1 MNKRTKGILL
11 LILSAFFFACMN
23 MFVKLSG
30 EELPVFQKVFFR
42 NAMAA
47 IIAFI
52 VLLKNKAPLKPS
64 VKGSLPFL
72 ILRTLFG
79 LMGVV
84 CNYYALETLVLS
96 DASILNKMSPF
107 FAVLFSFIFI
117 KERPRLYQWLILGGA
132 LFGAL
137 FVIKPSFA
145 NAAFVTP
152 KLLGNIMATGFPSL
166 LRQALNSITTVML
179 NTCCAVYGD
188 AAVAAMSIVSRII
201 FFSFSIALGIGQ
213 GFQPVSAFSYGAKQY
228 SRLRKGFLFAV
239 FACEGVIVITTA
251 ILILFS
257 NDLIALFRDD
267 PTVIEIGTRA
277 LILQALATLVLP
289 PCMVVEMLFQST
301 GRRLGASLLSLL
313 RNGLFFI
320 PTLWILS
327 NVRGLAGIQE
337 AQPLSLLL
345 SVPVFVIFAA
355 VFFRKLPEED
365 GTPV

>member
-1 MNKRTKGILL
+1 MNHIVNKRTKGILL

-145 NAAFVTP
+145 NAAFIPALVGFLGGVFAGAAYGCVRKLGVMGENNPYIVFFFSTVSTLVVTP
-152 KLLGNIMATGFPSL
+152 IMIAGYVPMTALQWVYLLSAGVSA
-166 LRQALNSITTVML
+166 ALAQFSITAAY
-179 NTCCAVYGD
+179 TCAPAKEISVYD
-188 AAVAAMSIVSRII
+188 FSQII
-201 FFSFSIALGIGQ
+201 F
-213 GFQPVSAFSYGAKQY
+213 
-228 SRLRKGFLFAV
+228 
-239 FACEGVIVITTA
+239 
-251 ILILFS
+251 
-257 NDLIALFRDD
+257 
-267 PTVIEIGTRA
+267 
-277 LILQALATLVLP
+277 
-289 PCMVVEMLFQST
+289 
-301 GRRLGASLLSLL
+301 ASLMSLIVFSQAPDL
-313 RNGLFFI
+313 YSIIGYAIIIGMAVLNF
-320 PTLWILS
+320 ILS
-327 NVRGLAGIQE
+327 N
-337 AQPLSLLL
+337 
-345 SVPVFVIFAA
+345 
-355 VFFRKLPEED
+355 RK
-365 GTPV
+365 VHKNS

>member
-1 MNKRTKGILL
+1 MVNDIVNKRTKGILL

-52 VLLKNKAPLKPS
+52 VLLKNKAPMKPT

-79 LMGVV
+79 LAGVV

-145 NAAFVTP
+145 NAAFIPALVGFMGGVFAGAAYGCVRKLGLMGESNPYIVFFFSTVSTLIVTP
-152 KLLGNIMATGFPSL
+152 VMIAGYVPMTALQWVYLLSAGISA
-166 LRQALNSITTVML
+166 ALAQFSITAAY
-179 NTCCAVYGD
+179 TCAPPKEISVYD
-188 AAVAAMSIVSRII
+188 
-201 FFSFSIALGIGQ
+201 FSQI
-213 GFQPVSAFSYGAKQY
+213 
-228 SRLRKGFLFAV
+228 V
-239 FACEGVIVITTA
+239 FASLMSLIVFSQVPDVYSIIGYAIIIGMA
-251 ILILFS
+251 ILNYFIS
-257 NDLIALFRDD
+257 N
-267 PTVIEIGTRA
+267 
-277 LILQALATLVLP
+277 
-289 PCMVVEMLFQST
+289 
-301 GRRLGASLLSLL
+301 
-313 RNGLFFI
+313 
-320 PTLWILS
+320 
-327 NVRGLAGIQE
+327 
-337 AQPLSLLL
+337 
-345 SVPVFVIFAA
+345 
-355 VFFRKLPEED
+355 RKERKNS
-365 GTPV
+365 

>member
-1 MNKRTKGILL
+1 MNHIVNKRTKGILL

-52 VLLKNKAPLKPS
+52 VLLKNKAPMKPS

-132 LFGAL
+132 LFGTL

-145 NAAFVTP
+145 NAAFIPALVGFLGGVFAGAAYGCVRKLGVMGENNPYIVFFFSTVSTLVVTP
-152 KLLGNIMATGFPSL
+152 IMIAGYVPMTALQWVYLLSAGVSA
-166 LRQALNSITTVML
+166 ALAQFSITAAY
-179 NTCCAVYGD
+179 TCAPAKEISVYD
-188 AAVAAMSIVSRII
+188 FSQII
-201 FFSFSIALGIGQ
+201 F
-213 GFQPVSAFSYGAKQY
+213 
-228 SRLRKGFLFAV
+228 
-239 FACEGVIVITTA
+239 
-251 ILILFS
+251 
-257 NDLIALFRDD
+257 
-267 PTVIEIGTRA
+267 
-277 LILQALATLVLP
+277 
-289 PCMVVEMLFQST
+289 
-301 GRRLGASLLSLL
+301 ASLMSLIVFSQAPDL
-313 RNGLFFI
+313 YSIIGYVIIIGMAVLNF
-320 PTLWILS
+320 ILS
-327 NVRGLAGIQE
+327 NCKAHKN
-337 AQPLSLLL
+337 S
-345 SVPVFVIFAA
+345 
-355 VFFRKLPEED
+355 
-365 GTPV
+365 

>member
-1 MNKRTKGILL
+1 MNHIVNKRTKGILL

-47 IIAFI
+47 VIAFI

-145 NAAFVTP
+145 NAAFIPALVGFMGGVFAGAAYGCVRKLGVMGENNPYIVFFFSTVSTLIVTP
-152 KLLGNIMATGFPSL
+152 VMIAGYVPMTLLQWVYL
-166 LRQALNSITTVML
+166 LSAGVSAALAQFSITAAY
-179 NTCCAVYGD
+179 TCAPAKEISVYD
-188 AAVAAMSIVSRII
+188 FSQII
-201 FFSFSIALGIGQ
+201 F
-213 GFQPVSAFSYGAKQY
+213 
-228 SRLRKGFLFAV
+228 
-239 FACEGVIVITTA
+239 
-251 ILILFS
+251 
-257 NDLIALFRDD
+257 
-267 PTVIEIGTRA
+267 
-277 LILQALATLVLP
+277 
-289 PCMVVEMLFQST
+289 
-301 GRRLGASLLSLL
+301 ASLMSLIVFSQTPDL
-313 RNGLFFI
+313 YSVIGYVIIIGMAVLNFI
-320 PTLWILS
+320 MS
-327 NVRGLAGIQE
+327 N
-337 AQPLSLLL
+337 
-345 SVPVFVIFAA
+345 
-355 VFFRKLPEED
+355 RKAHKNS
-365 GTPV
+365 

>member
-1 MNKRTKGILL
+1 MNHIVNKRTKGILL

-132 LFGAL
+132 LFGTL

-145 NAAFVTP
+145 NAAFIPALVGFLGGVSAGAAYGCVRKLGVMGENNPYIVFFFSTVSTLVVTP
-152 KLLGNIMATGFPSL
+152 IMIAGYVPMTALQWVYLLSAGVSA
-166 LRQALNSITTVML
+166 ALAQFSITAAY
-179 NTCCAVYGD
+179 TCAPAKEISVYD
-188 AAVAAMSIVSRII
+188 FSQII
-201 FFSFSIALGIGQ
+201 F
-213 GFQPVSAFSYGAKQY
+213 
-228 SRLRKGFLFAV
+228 
-239 FACEGVIVITTA
+239 
-251 ILILFS
+251 
-257 NDLIALFRDD
+257 
-267 PTVIEIGTRA
+267 
-277 LILQALATLVLP
+277 
-289 PCMVVEMLFQST
+289 
-301 GRRLGASLLSLL
+301 ASLMSLIVFSQAPDL
-313 RNGLFFI
+313 YSIIGYAIIIGMAVLNF
-320 PTLWILS
+320 ILS
-327 NVRGLAGIQE
+327 N
-337 AQPLSLLL
+337 
-345 SVPVFVIFAA
+345 
-355 VFFRKLPEED
+355 RK
-365 GTPV
+365 VHKNS

>member
-1 MNKRTKGILL
+1 MNHIVNKRTKGILL

-52 VLLKNKAPLKPS
+52 VLLKNKAPMKPS

-84 CNYYALETLVLS
+84 CNYCALETLVLS

-132 LFGAL
+132 LFGTL

-145 NAAFVTP
+145 NAAFIPALVGFLGGVSAGAAYGCVRKLGVMGENNPYIVFFFSTVSTLVVTP
-152 KLLGNIMATGFPSL
+152 IMIAGYVPMTALQWVYLLSAGVSA
-166 LRQALNSITTVML
+166 ALAQFSITAAY
-179 NTCCAVYGD
+179 TCAPAKEISVYD
-188 AAVAAMSIVSRII
+188 FSQII
-201 FFSFSIALGIGQ
+201 F
-213 GFQPVSAFSYGAKQY
+213 
-228 SRLRKGFLFAV
+228 
-239 FACEGVIVITTA
+239 
-251 ILILFS
+251 
-257 NDLIALFRDD
+257 
-267 PTVIEIGTRA
+267 
-277 LILQALATLVLP
+277 
-289 PCMVVEMLFQST
+289 
-301 GRRLGASLLSLL
+301 ASLMSLIVFSQAPDL
-313 RNGLFFI
+313 YSIIGYAIIIGMAVLNF
-320 PTLWILS
+320 ILS
-327 NVRGLAGIQE
+327 N
-337 AQPLSLLL
+337 
-345 SVPVFVIFAA
+345 
-355 VFFRKLPEED
+355 RK
-365 GTPV
+365 VHKNS

>member
-1 MNKRTKGILL
+1 M

-52 VLLKNKAPLKPS
+52 VLLKNNASMKPS
-64 VKGSLPFL
+64 VKGSLPYL

-79 LMGVV
+79 LLGVV

-145 NAAFVTP
+145 NAAFIPALVGFMGGVFAGAAYGCVRKLGLMGENNPYIVFFFSTVSTLVVTP
-152 KLLGNIMATGFPSL
+152 VMIAGYVPMTALQWVYLLSAGVSA
-166 LRQALNSITTVML
+166 ALAQFSITAAY
-179 NTCCAVYGD
+179 TCAPAKEISVYD
-188 AAVAAMSIVSRII
+188 FSQII
-201 FFSFSIALGIGQ
+201 F
-213 GFQPVSAFSYGAKQY
+213 
-228 SRLRKGFLFAV
+228 
-239 FACEGVIVITTA
+239 
-251 ILILFS
+251 
-257 NDLIALFRDD
+257 
-267 PTVIEIGTRA
+267 
-277 LILQALATLVLP
+277 
-289 PCMVVEMLFQST
+289 
-301 GRRLGASLLSLL
+301 ASLMSLIVFSQL
-313 RNGLFFI
+313 PDLYSIIGYVIIIGMAVLNF
-320 PTLWILS
+320 ILS
-327 NVRGLAGIQE
+327 N
-337 AQPLSLLL
+337 
-345 SVPVFVIFAA
+345 
-355 VFFRKLPEED
+355 RK
-365 GTPV
+365 TRKNS